1 MTASELPDGATLSR
15 GGVIASIG
23 MVLESSGPTEV
34 RAHVDIDERHHMS
47 RGIVHG
53 GIYAT
58 IIESVATVGAAAAVK
73 DAGGYAVGVN
83 NQTDF
88 LRPHS
93 LGRLDILARPISQ
106 GRTLQLWQIEITN
119 VEGKL
124 ISRGQVR
131 LFNQY
136 PKDPG

>member
-1 MTASELPDGATLSR
+1 MTASGQGDPGAAGR
-15 GGVIASIG
+15 GSLIAGLG
-23 MVLESSGPTEV
+23 MVLESSTASEV
-34 RAHVDIDERHHMS
+34 RAHIDIDERHHMS

-58 IIESVATVGAAAAVK
+58 IIESVATSGAAAAMR

-93 LGRLDILARPISQ
+93 VGRLDITARPISQ
-106 GRTLQLWQIEITN
+106 GRTLQLWQVEIAN
-119 VEGKL
+119 DEGKL

-136 PKDPG
+136 PKAG

>member
-1 MTASELPDGATLSR
+1 MTASERSDGTGPGPGSVLA
-15 GGVIASIG
+15 AIG
-23 MVLESSGPTEV
+23 MVLDSASPSEV
-34 RAHVDIDERHHMS
+34 LAHLDVDERHHMS

-58 IIESVATVGAAAAVK
+58 VIESVATIGATTALTDV
-73 DAGGYAVGVN
+73 GGYAVGVN

-88 LRPHS
+88 LRPHVQGP
-93 LGRLDILARPISQ
+93 LAIVARPISQ
-106 GRTLQLWQIEITN
+106 GRTLQLWQVELTN
-119 VEGKL
+119 DQGKL

-136 PKDPG
+136 PKDAG